1 MPQNHFD
8 NSNYPS
14 PARQIAVS
22 RSLTGLYARDLVSA
36 RGDGQGENIIS
47 PSFLLWVLQQW
58 WKIGVPVG
66 LALAIIAG
74 VAVMYFYVPTFK
86 ATALIM
92 IEDTTPYV
100 AFTGNSVDGSR
111 SYVATQTELLR
122 SPVVLESVLTRP
134 EVASM
139 AELAGKPNRVKHL
152 QKYLKVERIT
162 TSELYNVTFESY
174 SARDAANVANAVVAA
189 YLNLQKN
196 DEEQRSKAVID
207 LLDEERTR
215 RGVEV
220 QRLRKRVIDLSKDVT
235 GMDPFAGSV
244 TDFQRALNPV
254 GALFQSLIE
263 VDVEREVLQAKLQSL
278 SAAAVSPRDPLESNG
293 GLELEVE
300 NQTEVRQ
307 RQEEIQAVQARIDV
321 LKSYA
326 RKGQL
331 ASNPNYQTLM
341 KDLEHRQKQLAD
353 TRERVR
359 AQILETRKLERE
371 YNRGQELTRIRTE
384 LESVEAR
391 KALLTRKY
399 ETQVREMQSGDGKSV
414 ELEFA
419 RAELEREQRVFE
431 LIASRRLA
439 LQTEMRAP
447 ARVSL
452 TRAADV
458 PATPDEPV
466 PYKLLLLACSL
477 AFATPFAAAIGKE
490 SLVRRITDIDQLAHE
505 SKLRVLGDIS
515 ALPVRHVAISPKKL
529 AGRLRRESYIFAE
542 SINSLRTNLA
552 VAESLND
559 QLVIA
564 VTSSVSGEGKTS
576 VATSLAMSIMNATD
590 LPTLII
596 DADMRSPDVATIL
609 KTRSRPGLFD
619 LLSNKCELDDAIHRV
634 NESNLYVIPGGRATR
649 NPHHI
654 VGVAAT
660 KQLLDQLRTRFNAI
674 VIDTPPILGASESLI
689 FAKACDAALFCTRCD
704 YSRVK
709 QVRMAVERLE
719 HAGVTLAGAVLS
731 GTPAKRYAYL
741 YGYYENRGELSE

>member
-1 MPQNHFD
+1 MAHNQFD
-8 NSNYPS
+8 NSDYS
-14 PARQIAVS
+14 RQARQISVT
-22 RSLTGLYARDLVSA
+22 RSLSGPHAHDMVSIPST
-36 RGDGQGENIIS
+36 GQGENVIS
-47 PSFLLWVLQQW
+47 PSFVLWVLQQW
-58 WKIGVPVG
+58 WKVSVPVG
-66 LALAIIAG
+66 LVLAIVAG
-74 VAVMYFYVPTFK
+74 IAVMYFYVPKFK

-92 IEDTTPYV
+92 IEDATPYV
-100 AFTGNSVDGSR
+100 AFTGNTVDASR

-134 EVASM
+134 EVATM
-139 AELAGKPNRVKHL
+139 MELAGAPNRVRHL
-152 QKYLKVERIT
+152 QKNLDVERIS
-162 TSELYNVTFESY
+162 TSELYNVSYESY
-174 SARDAANVANAVVAA
+174 VARDAANVANAVVAA

-196 DEEQRSKAVID
+196 DEAQRSEAVIQ
-207 LLDEERTR
+207 LLEDERNR
-215 RGVEV
+215 RGLEVE
-220 QRLRKRVIDLSKDVT
+220 RLRKRVIDLSKDVT
-235 GMDPFAGSV
+235 GKDPFAGSV
-244 TDFQRALNPV
+244 TDVRRALNPV
-254 GALFQSLIE
+254 GELFQGL
-263 VDVEREVLQAKLQSL
+263 VDADVEREVLQAKLQSL
-278 SAAAVSPRDPLESNG
+278 STPADSDRDPLESNG
-293 GLELEVE
+293 GLELEVD
-300 NQTEVRQ
+300 NQEEVRQ
-307 RQEEIQAVQARIDV
+307 WQEAIQVVQSRIDV

-326 RKGQL
+326 RSSQL
-331 ASNPNYQTLM
+331 ASNPNYQVL
-341 KDLEHRQKQLAD
+341 KKELEHRQQQLAD
-353 TRERVR
+353 TRQRVR
-359 AQILETRKLERE
+359 TALLERRKRE
-371 YNRGQELTRIRTE
+371 RDYQRGQEIAKLRAE
-384 LESVEAR
+384 LASVDAR
-391 KALLTRKY
+391 KALLTRKFDG
-399 ETQVREMQSGDGKSV
+399 QVREMQSGDEKSV

-419 RAELEREQRVFE
+419 RAELEREERVFD
-431 LIASRRLA
+431 LIASRKLA

-458 PATPDEPV
+458 PTAPDEPV
-466 PYKLLLLACSL
+466 PYKLLILVCSV
-477 AFATPFAAAIGKE
+477 AFVAPFGAAVGKE
-490 SLVRRITDIDQLAHE
+490 ALVRRITDIDQLAHE
-505 SKLRVLGDIS
+505 TKLRVLGDIS

-619 LLSNKCELDDAIHRV
+619 LLSNKCELNDAIHRV

-654 VGVAAT
+654 VGVAGT
-660 KQLLDQLRTRFNAI
+660 KQLIDQLRTRFNAI

-704 YSRVK
+704 FSRVK

-719 HAGVTLAGAVLS
+719 HAGVSLAGAVLS